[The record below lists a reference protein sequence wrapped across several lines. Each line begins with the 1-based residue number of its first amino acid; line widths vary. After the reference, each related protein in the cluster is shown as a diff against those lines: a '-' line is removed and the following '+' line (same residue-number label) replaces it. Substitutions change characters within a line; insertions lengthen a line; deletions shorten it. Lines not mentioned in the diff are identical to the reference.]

1 MSEQALLE
9 KPAAEAEDETPEKP
23 EAVTPGP
30 EDNPVQP
37 ADADPN
43 ETPAEDEGARLERE
57 AREAEIDRLA
67 DEKAAK
73 IVADSKVKAAET
85 VREDAKKART
95 GEINLVTGGFGNV
108 IAQLEANLK
117 KAGIEDDDTL
127 SELLSPLNGHN
138 GKLKPLVQ
146 KFYDNATKEVAE
158 AVSDWLVE
166 TTPEGTRA
174 DVKALVD
181 ADKPLSEVLPVV
193 VEAMALGSDAVRK
206 AKPEDLIEANKALKA
221 HVAEQVNESYKKGR
235 KNPYPDGEPE
245 TPAARPQGP
254 SINSASENDRAY
266 NAGLISSE
274 TWSAN
279 KARFRGGGK

>member
-43 ETPAEDEGARLERE
+43 ETPAEEDEGARLERE

-166 TTPEGTRA
+166 TTPEGSRA

-206 AKPEDLIEANKALKA
+206 AKPEDLIEANKALKSF
-221 HVAEQVNESYKKGR
+221 VASEKDTAFKSGR
-235 KNPYPDGEPE
+235 KNPYPDGDPDV
-245 TPAARPQGP
+245 TGSPIAAPTTY
-254 SINSASENDRAY
+254 NDLTKLKGDALKNMPDEEFERAF
-266 NAGLISSE
+266 A
-274 TWSAN
+274 
-279 KARFRGGGK
+279 GGKK